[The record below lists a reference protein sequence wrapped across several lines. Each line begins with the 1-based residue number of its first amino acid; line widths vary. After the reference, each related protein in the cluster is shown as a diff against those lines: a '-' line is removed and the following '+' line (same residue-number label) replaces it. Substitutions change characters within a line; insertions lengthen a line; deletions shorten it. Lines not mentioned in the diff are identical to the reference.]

1 MILIAHRG
9 NINGPNPEKENHPDY
24 IKSALSQNYD
34 VEVDV
39 WVVDGKYVL
48 GHDAPNY
55 EVEFDFIN
63 RNRNLWLHAKN
74 LDALEKM
81 CTEPH
86 LHYFWHQKDDFVVTS
101 KGYIW
106 TYPGNRL
113 GPHSI
118 CVLPENVG
126 LLKLTGCAGVCSD
139 FVKKYRGAR
148 NSGSVLGSND

>member
-9 NINGPNPEKENHPDY
+9 NFNGPNPEKENHPDY

-39 WVVDGKYVL
+39 WVVDDKYVL

-74 LDALEKM
+74 LEALEKM

-86 LHYFWHQKDDFVVTS
+86 LHYFWHQKDDFVATS

-118 CVLPENVG
+118 CVMPEFFG
-126 LLKLTGCAGVCSD
+126 QLELKGCAGVCSD
-139 FVKKYRGAR
+139 FVKKCRGAR
-148 NSGSVLGSND
+148 NSGSVLRSND